1 MLHFIVILASF
12 RLVRSSSQNN
22 LNVRDEALLH
32 KYNRSRLAAMATK
45 PGPLSHFPWEAMGN
59 YKYLLTLPFV
69 AVALAGRDDPD
80 NWAFHMCGIAAAR

>member
-1 MLHFIVILASF
+1 
-12 RLVRSSSQNN
+12 
-22 LNVRDEALLH
+22 
-32 KYNRSRLAAMATK
+32 MATK